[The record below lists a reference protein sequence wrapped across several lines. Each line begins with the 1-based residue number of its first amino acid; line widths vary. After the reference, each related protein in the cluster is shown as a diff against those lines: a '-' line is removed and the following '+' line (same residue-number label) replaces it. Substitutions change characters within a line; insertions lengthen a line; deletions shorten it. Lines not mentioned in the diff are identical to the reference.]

1 MASKQRDSTVRV
13 DRSLVA
19 VPRYKLEKIQR
30 MERRR
35 HMARDTGKSV
45 LYLAGVGAV
54 VALIANLDDL
64 KQSKEAKDHWWL
76 VPIAALVV
84 GYMLKKRGHPYAA
97 AVLAVG
103 GALFALAYAGQS
115 KQAQAQPAQQQVPP
129 LPAPKQQALPGKKE
143 TGSPLGHA
151 APINMLPTPDGGLWV
166 QAPDGQIVRI
176 SREQLAPVNQF
187 AQRFMHSPAFRR
199 AA

>member
-1 MASKQRDSTVRV
+1 
-13 DRSLVA
+13 
-19 VPRYKLEKIQR
+19 
-30 MERRR
+30 
-35 HMARDTGKSV
+35 MARTAGKGV
-45 LYLAGVGAV
+45 LYMAIVGGI
-54 VALIANLDDL
+54 VAFLANLDDL

-76 VPIAALVV
+76 VPVAALVI

-103 GALFALAYAGQS
+103 GALFALAYAAHS
-115 KQAQAQPAQQQVPP
+115 KQVQAQPAQQQLP
-129 LPAPKQQALPGKKE
+129 PAPKQQLAPKKE
-143 TGSPLGHA
+143 TGAPLGGG

-187 AQRFMHSPAFRR
+187 AQRFMQSPAFRR